1 MFHIFRC
8 NRIVSTA
15 RNLFTRNLKEV
26 NNYWEM
32 KQICSFSTINSLTI
46 KPLLTTN
53 LKKNIL
59 QKNNKIPDDYVMFSM
74 GKTITSKFMLGSF
87 CFVVIRESVLESW
100 LDWSN
105 KNDWKSSLAKISLHR
120 NLACVQWKYTADV

>member
-1 MFHIFRC
+1 
-8 NRIVSTA
+8 
-15 RNLFTRNLKEV
+15 
-26 NNYWEM
+26 M

-74 GKTITSKFMLGSF
+74 GKTLTSKFMLGSF
-87 CFVVIRESVLESW
+87 CFVVIRESVLES
-100 LDWSN
+100 
-105 KNDWKSSLAKISLHR
+105 
-120 NLACVQWKYTADV
+120 